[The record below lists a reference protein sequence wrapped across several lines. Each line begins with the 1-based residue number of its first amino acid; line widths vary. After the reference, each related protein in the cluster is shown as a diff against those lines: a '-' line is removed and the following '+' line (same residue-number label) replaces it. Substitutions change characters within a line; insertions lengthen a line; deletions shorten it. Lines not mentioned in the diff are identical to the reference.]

1 MIEHPPTPPP
11 EPPPPAASPPRNP
24 RARSPLYR
32 TVLSIAVASIVA
44 AWLPF
49 SVLYISALS
58 KHAHTVATVKPAPQ
72 TASPT
77 GAQPATQPA
86 PVTTRTS

>member
-1 MIEHPPTPPP
+1 MTNMTDHPPT
-11 EPPPPAASPPRNP
+11 ASPTSPTRKAP
-24 RARSPLYR
+24 ARSPLYR
-32 TVLSIAVASIVA
+32 TVLSIAVAALVA

-58 KHAHTVATVKPAPQ
+58 KHAQAVASVKSTPQ
-72 TASPT
+72 TAAPAGT
-77 GAQPATQPA
+77 QPAAQLA